1 MNNELYLFYASI
13 DWIKMALVDDFKEF
27 LLYVNNKYPLIIYI
41 DIKDLLRMSKR
52 RWMAFQLCSDQWKRP
67 TMEMKTETME
77 DFK

>member
-1 MNNELYLFYASI
+1 MNNEYASI

-52 RWMAFQLCSDQWKRP
+52 RWMAFQLCSDLWKRP
-67 TMEMKTETME
+67 TMEMKTEVME
-77 DFK
+77 DLK

>member
-52 RWMAFQLCSDQWKRP
+52 RWMAFQLCSDLWKRP

-77 DFK
+77 DLK

>member
-41 DIKDLLRMSKR
+41 DIKDLLKMSKR
-52 RWMAFQLCSDQWKRP
+52 RWMAFQLCSDLWKRP
-67 TMEMKTETME
+67 TMEMKTEVME
-77 DFK
+77 DLK